1 MASAHTYIK
10 FQMSRTKQ
18 CLRRGRGGLNPQST
32 RAAKQSKNVLAK
44 EQTSEEEVTK
54 VAGNGPI
61 HQQQADVPK
70 EADDGDGSRA
80 SAEPSTNAT
89 NLKRDRN
96 EFESDGEITSA
107 AAPSSRKKKYKS
119 KAERKGAAAKPL
131 DDADIGT
138 GDDLDPEI
146 AKMDPSLLADHVART
161 TKRCYKKD
169 TAIELDEKYLPSSI
183 FTDTTGFKDDRRKDK
198 LGNFLEFL
206 VGGERSQLTS
216 PAKETAR
223 PHTIILC
230 QSGIR
235 AADLARV
242 LRTYEADGNAV
253 VKLFAKHFKIE
264 QQAVFLRKN
273 KTGFGVGTPQR
284 VSELIRTGALK
295 LDNLARIVIDG
306 SHVDEKRFGIWGHQ
320 EVFKAMI
327 SLLKMESIQDRIE
340 AAATKVA
347 VF

>member
-1 MASAHTYIK
+1 
-10 FQMSRTKQ
+10 MSRTKQ
-18 CLRRGRGGLNPQST
+18 KAQKGRAPPKPQSDL
-32 RAAKQSKNVLAK
+32 AAKKLKNVQTK
-44 EQTSEEEVTK
+44 EHTSEEEVTK

-70 EADDGDGSRA
+70 ETDDGDSSRA

-96 EFESDGEITSA
+96 EFESDGEITST
-107 AAPSSRKKKYKS
+107 AAPSSKKKKYKS
-119 KAERKGAAAKPL
+119 KAERKGATAKPL

-146 AKMDPSLLADHVART
+146 AQMDPSLLADHVAKT
-161 TKRCYKKD
+161 IKRCYRKD

-183 FTDTTGFKDDRRKDK
+183 FTGTTAFKDDRKKDR
-198 LGNFLEFL
+198 LGKFLEFL
-206 VGGERSQLTS
+206 VGGELSQLTS
-216 PAKETAR
+216 AAKETAR

-242 LRTYEADGNAV
+242 LRTYETDGNAV

-284 VSELIRTGALK
+284 ISELIKTGALK

-327 SLLKMESIQDRIE
+327 SLLKMEGVQHRIE